1 MHDQQ
6 VALVLIVVLAV
17 GFDFMNGFHDAA
29 NAIATSVSTRVLSPR
44 QAIMMAAVL
53 NMVGALTGT
62 AVAKTV
68 GSGILA
74 PSVVTQQVIIA
85 ALISAIIWDIF
96 TWYLALPTSSSH
108 ALIASLIGA
117 GMAVGGNNVSVLN
130 LTGIKKV
137 LVGLICSPLVGFVI
151 GLALM
156 VLLFWLL
163 RRTSPSVVTKRFK
176 RWQIVSAAFMAYSH
190 GSNDAQK
197 TMGIIT
203 MALVSSGH
211 LKSFNVP
218 LWVIV
223 VCGVTMAAGTAGGGW
238 RIIRT
243 LGMKLAHLKPVHGFA
258 AETAAA
264 TVIEVASR
272 LGFPLST
279 THVISSTIMG
289 VGASKRFS
297 AVKWGVGGNIVVA
310 WVLTLPACAA
320 LAWVLCRLMMW
331 FS

>member
-1 MHDQQ
+1 MPDIQP
-6 VALVLIVVLAV
+6 ALILVIVLAV

-44 QAIMMAAVL
+44 QAIMMAAVM

-68 GSGILA
+68 GSGILDPTA
-74 PSVVTQQVIIA
+74 VTQTTIIA
-85 ALISAIIWDIF
+85 ALISAIIWDVL

-108 ALIASLIGA
+108 ALIASLVGA
-117 GMAVGGNNVSVLN
+117 GIATSGGVEVLKWAGLEKVIIGLVCSPVLGFAVGLM
-130 LTGIKKV
+130 
-137 LVGLICSPLVGFVI
+137 
-151 GLALM
+151 LM
-156 VLLFWLL
+156 VLLMRLL
-163 RRTSPSVVTKRFK
+163 VRTAPSVVTKRFK
-176 RWQIVSAAFMAYSH
+176 KWQIVSAAFMAYSH

-211 LKSFNVP
+211 LTGFNVP
-218 LWVIV
+218 LWVIIL
-223 VCGVTMAAGTAGGGW
+223 CGLTMAAGTAGGGW
-238 RIIRT
+238 RIIKT

-272 LGFPLST
+272 MGLPLST

-320 LAWVLCRLMMW
+320 LAWVLCRLLIW
-331 FS
+331 IS

>member
-1 MHDQQ
+1 MPDIQP
-6 VALVLIVVLAV
+6 ALIIVIVLAV

-29 NAIATSVSTRVLSPR
+29 NAIATSVSTRVLTPR
-44 QAIMMAAVL
+44 QAIMMAAVM
-53 NMVGALTGT
+53 NMAGALTGT

-68 GSGILA
+68 GSGILDPTA
-74 PSVVTQQVIIA
+74 VTQTTIIA
-85 ALISAIIWDIF
+85 ALISAIIWDVL

-108 ALIASLIGA
+108 ALIASLVGA
-117 GMAVGGNNVSVLN
+117 GIATSGGIEVLKWGGLEKVVIGLVCSPVVGFA
-130 LTGIKKV
+130 
-137 LVGLICSPLVGFVI
+137 VGLI
-151 GLALM
+151 LM
-156 VLLFWLL
+156 VFLMRLLI
-163 RRTSPSVVTKRFK
+163 RTAPSVVSKRFK
-176 RWQIVSAAFMAYSH
+176 KWQIVSAAFMAYSH

-211 LKSFNVP
+211 LSGFEVP
-218 LWVIV
+218 LWVIIL
-223 VCGVTMAAGTAGGGW
+223 CGLTMAAGTAGGGW
-238 RIIRT
+238 RIIKT

-264 TVIEVASR
+264 TVIEAASR
-272 LGFPLST
+272 LGLPLST

-320 LAWVLCRLMMW
+320 LAWVLCRLLILV
-331 FS
+331 S

>member
-1 MHDQQ
+1 MPDTQ
-6 VALVLIVVLAV
+6 LLLIVIVLLAL
-17 GFDFMNGFHDAA
+17 GFDFLNGFHDSA

-53 NMVGALTGT
+53 NMVGALMGT

-68 GSGILA
+68 GAGIIDPTA
-74 PSVVTQQVIIA
+74 VTEHTIIA
-85 ALISAIIWDIF
+85 ALISAIIWDIL

-108 ALIASLIGA
+108 ALIASVIGA
-117 GMAVGGNNVSVLN
+117 GIATSGGI
-130 LTGIKKV
+130 GILKWGGIEKV
-137 LVGLICSPLVGFVI
+137 LIGLVFSPVIGFVVGLG
-151 GLALM
+151 LM
-156 VLLFWLL
+156 VGLMWLL
-163 RRTSPSVVTKRFK
+163 RRTPPSVVTRRFK
-176 RWQIVSAAFMAYSH
+176 KWQVLSAAFMAFSH

-203 MALVSSGH
+203 MALVSAGN
-211 LKSFNVP
+211 LQTFQVP
-218 LWVIV
+218 TWVIIL
-223 VCGVTMAAGTAGGGW
+223 CGLTMAAGTAGGGW
-238 RIIRT
+238 RIIKT

-264 TVIEVASR
+264 TVIEAASR

-297 AVKWGVGGNIVVA
+297 AVKWGVGGSIVAA
-310 WVLTLPACAA
+310 WVITLPACAA
-320 LAWVLCRLMMW
+320 MAWALCKLMIW
-331 FS
+331 IF

>member
-1 MHDQQ
+1 MPD
-6 VALVLIVVLAV
+6 VGLSLILVIFLAV
-17 GFDFMNGFHDAA
+17 CFDFMNGFHDAA

-44 QAIMMAAVL
+44 HAIAMSAVL
-53 NMVGALTGT
+53 NMAGAVTGT

-68 GSGILA
+68 GAGIIE
-74 PSVVTQQVIIA
+74 PSAVTQLTIIA
-85 ALISAIIWDIF
+85 ALLSAIIWDVL

-108 ALIASLIGA
+108 ALIASVVGAGIATAGGVNILKWGGLEKVLFGLVFSPLIGF
-117 GMAVGGNNVSVLN
+117 AV
-130 LTGIKKV
+130 
-137 LVGLICSPLVGFVI
+137 

-156 VLLFWLL
+156 VTLMWLL
-163 RRTSPSVVTKRFK
+163 RRTPPSVVTKRFK
-176 RWQIVSAAFMAYSH
+176 KWQIVSAAFMAFSH

-203 MALVSSGH
+203 MALLSSGH
-211 LKSFNVP
+211 LTTFQVP

-223 VCGVTMAAGTAGGGW
+223 LCGLTMAAGTAGGGW
-238 RIIRT
+238 RIIKT

-264 TVIEVASR
+264 TVIEAASR
-272 LGFPLST
+272 LGLPLST

-297 AVKWGVGGNIVVA
+297 AVKWGVGGNIVMA

-320 LAWVLCRLMMW
+320 MAWVFTKLMLL
-331 FS
+331 FV

>member
-1 MHDQQ
+1 MPDTQ
-6 VALVLIVVLAV
+6 LLLIVIVLLAL
-17 GFDFMNGFHDAA
+17 GFDFLNGFHDSA

-44 QAIMMAAVL
+44 QAIIMAAVL
-53 NMVGALTGT
+53 NMAGALTGT

-68 GSGILA
+68 GAGIVD
-74 PSVVTQQVIIA
+74 PSVVNEYTIIS
-85 ALISAIIWDIF
+85 ALISAIIWDVL

-108 ALIASLIGA
+108 ALIASVIGA
-117 GMAVGGNNVSVLN
+117 GVATAGGIDVLKWG
-130 LTGIKKV
+130 GIEKV
-137 LVGLICSPLVGFVI
+137 LVGLVFSPLIGFIV

-156 VLLFWLL
+156 VGLMWLL
-163 RRTSPSVVTKRFK
+163 RRTAPSVVTRRFK
-176 RWQIVSAAFMAYSH
+176 KWQVLSAAFMAYSH
-190 GSNDAQK
+190 GNNDAQK

-203 MALVSSGH
+203 MALVSAGQIQ
-211 LKSFNVP
+211 SFQVP
-218 LWVIV
+218 LWVIIL
-223 VCGVTMAAGTAGGGW
+223 CGLTMAAGTAGGGW
-238 RIIRT
+238 KIIKT

-297 AVKWGVGGNIVVA
+297 AVKWGVGGNIVAA
-310 WVLTLPACAA
+310 WVITLPACAA
-320 LAWVLCRLMMW
+320 MAWVLCKLMIW
-331 FS
+331 IF

>member
-1 MHDQQ
+1 MHDAQ
-6 VALVLIVVLAV
+6 VTLFIVILLAV

-44 QAIMMAAVL
+44 QAIGMSAVL
-53 NMVGALTGT
+53 NMAGALAGT

-68 GSGILA
+68 GAGIVD
-74 PSVVTQQVIIA
+74 PSATTQITIIA
-85 ALISAIIWDIF
+85 ALLSAIVWDIL

-108 ALIASLIGA
+108 ALIASIIGA
-117 GMAVGGNNVSVLN
+117 GIATTGGIKVLKWGGIEKV
-130 LTGIKKV
+130 LTGLVFSPLIGFV
-137 LVGLICSPLVGFVI
+137 VGLG
-151 GLALM
+151 LM
-156 VLLFWLL
+156 VLLMWLL

-176 RWQIVSAAFMAYSH
+176 KWQIVSAAFMAFSH

-203 MALVSSGH
+203 MALFSAG
-211 LKSFNVP
+211 KIPAFNVP
-218 LWVIV
+218 LWVIML
-223 VCGVTMAAGTAGGGW
+223 CGLAMAAGTAGGGW
-238 RIIRT
+238 RIIKT
-243 LGMKLAHLKPVHGFA
+243 LGMKLANLKPVHGFA

-289 VGASKRFS
+289 VGASRRFS
-297 AVKWGVGGNIVVA
+297 AVKWGIGGNIVIA
-310 WVLTLPACAA
+310 WVLTLPACV
-320 LAWVLCRLMMW
+320 LMAWVFCKLMII
-331 FS
+331 FF